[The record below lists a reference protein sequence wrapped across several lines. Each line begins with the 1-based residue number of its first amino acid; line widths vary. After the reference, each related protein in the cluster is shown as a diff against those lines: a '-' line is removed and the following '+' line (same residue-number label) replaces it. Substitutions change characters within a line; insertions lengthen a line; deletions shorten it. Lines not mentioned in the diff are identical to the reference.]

1 MLAFALPS
9 EEEETPAVESGGS
22 LESMTVVELKDLAK
36 SIGLSGYSAMNKAEL
51 IAAIE
56 AAQSG

>member
-1 MLAFALPS
+1 
-9 EEEETPAVESGGS
+9 
-22 LESMTVVELKDLAK
+22 MTVVELKDLAK
-36 SIGLSGYSAMNKAEL
+36 SMGLSGYSAMNKAEL